1 MDLSQTTYSSCPLCG
16 AEQFAPVV
24 RARDFTVSGREFE
37 IEQCSSCHLRFT
49 QNIPDASSI
58 STYYKSDSYVSHSDT
73 NRGLINRVY
82 HLVRKRSLN
91 NKRRLIE
98 KITGMHKGD
107 LLDLGAGTGAFV
119 QFMHLAGWKAIGME
133 PDDGARERARKMNGV
148 DLLPVSE
155 FMNQRKES
163 FDAITLWHVLEHV
176 HDLHGY
182 LDQLKLL
189 LRPNGKIFIAVPNY
203 LSYDADYYKKYW
215 AAYDVPRHLYHFS
228 PDAMKA
234 LLRKHDL
241 RLLQT
246 KPMWFDAFYISL
258 LSEKYKGGAAQWMKG
273 LYRGFLSNV
282 QALFKN
288 EKSSSLIYI
297 VGK

>member
-1 MDLSQTTYSSCPLCG
+1 
-16 AEQFAPVV
+16 
-24 RARDFTVSGREFE
+24 
-37 IEQCSSCHLRFT
+37 
-49 QNIPDASSI
+49 
-58 STYYKSDSYVSHSDT
+58 
-73 NRGLINRVY
+73 
-82 HLVRKRSLN
+82 
-91 NKRRLIE
+91 
-98 KITGMHKGD
+98 MHKGD

-258 LSEKYKGGAAQWMKG
+258 LSEKYKGGSAQWMKG

-288 EKSSSLIYI
+288 ERSSSLIYV